1 MLYVSGLELSPF
13 AFTAVAAVS
22 SLGAGM
28 LCFFLRA
35 PARKVGL
42 VARRRR
48 DRFGTGDIPLVGGIA
63 VAGGIALAM
72 LALRPEEALRPL
84 AAAALFFAVGLAD
97 DWYELKPASKFAG
110 QAVAGLIAA
119 QLLVTGWGHV
129 GLATFVLLLLVNA
142 SNYIDNMDALL
153 PGVALTQALMLLLA
167 PPGDNLGGAL
177 ILWALPGVLFAT
189 LPPARV
195 YLGDSGS
202 HLVGA
207 LLGIHA
213 ISILVDPITGV
224 RADRALALL
233 LIFAVPLADVATVT
247 ISRKRR
253 GRPIL
258 RGGTDHLSHRL
269 CRNGMSVPGAVGLLV
284 LASAV
289 CGIASLFL
297 LYSS

>member
-1 MLYVSGLELSPF
+1 MLYVSGLELTPF
-13 AFTAVAAVS
+13 LFTAVAALG
-22 SLGAGM
+22 SLAAGM
-28 LCFFLRA
+28 LCYFLRA
-35 PARKVGL
+35 PARRLGF

-48 DRFGTGDIPLVGGIA
+48 DRFGAGDIPLIGGLA
-63 VAGGIALAM
+63 LAGGITLAM
-72 LALRPEEALRPL
+72 LALRPEQALRPL
-84 AAAALFFAVGLAD
+84 AAAALFFGVGLAD
-97 DWYELKPASKFAG
+97 DALELKPAPKFALQG
-110 QAVAGLIAA
+110 VVALFAA
-119 QLLVTGWGHV
+119 LLLVTTWTHV
-129 GLATFVLLLLVNA
+129 GIAILVLLVLVNA

-153 PGVALTQALMLLLA
+153 PGVALTQALALLLA

-177 ILWALPGVLFAT
+177 LLWALPGVLFLT

-213 ISILVDPITGV
+213 LGILIDPLVGI
-224 RADRALALL
+224 RPDRMIPLL
-233 LIFAVPLADVATVT
+233 LLFAVPLVDVATVT
-247 ISRKRR
+247 ISRRLR

-269 CRNGMSVPGAVGLLV
+269 CRNGMTVPGAVGLLV

-289 CGIASLFL
+289 CAIASLFL